1 MAATTGKI
9 KRSLTKTFLN
19 TGTPAAPT
27 WVLIGDG
34 VTNAVIA
41 MNPKTLEE
49 TYISEDSANIS
60 IESYSP
66 KLPIEMTAL
75 NSDAAFEYI
84 DALRKARSVLA
95 DVETEICNVWLY
107 EDFALGY
114 YPAEKQAVSIQS
126 DSIGGEGGSS
136 VKMNYTVNFI
146 DDPVK
151 GTFNPTPTADF
162 VANPIDTILTTL
174 VLGSGT
180 LAPLFATNKAW
191 LWYATS
197 IAAATVTMASTL
209 VGATI
214 VQKVG
219 TDVVEQ
225 GAAAALSMGA
235 NTLTIKVTVG
245 TEEVTYTI
253 IATRTA

>member
-1 MAATTGKI
+1 MSKI
-9 KRSLTKTFLN
+9 KRSQVKTFLN

-27 WVLIGDG
+27 WVLIGNG
-34 VTNAVIA
+34 VTNAKIG
-41 MNPKTLEE
+41 MNPKILEE

-60 IESYSP
+60 VESYAP
-66 KLPIEMTAL
+66 KIPIEMTAL

-84 DALRKARSVLA
+84 DVLRKARSVLS

-107 EDFALGY
+107 EDSALGY
-114 YPAEKQAVSIQS
+114 YPAEKQTVSIQA
-126 DSIGGEGGSS
+126 DDIGGEGGAAI
-136 VKMNYTVNFI
+136 KMNYTVNFI
-146 DDPVK
+146 DNPVL

-162 VANPIDTILTTL
+162 VADPINTILTTL

-180 LAPLFATNKAW
+180 LSPLFATNHAW
-191 LWYATS
+191 LWYTTS

-209 VGATI
+209 AGATI

-219 TDVVEQ
+219 DTVVEQ

-235 NTLTIKVTVG
+235 NTLTVTVTVG
-245 TEEVTYTI
+245 AEESVYTI
-253 IATRTA
+253 IATRTV